1 MALILISELDEEEE
15 KRVRQWD
22 AGRRTDRTSDRAAG
36 GGFAL
41 AGGKKLSHARF
52 APVHSSKRGWK
63 GESTRSREEWRDGG
77 RALKYPDCNHN
88 QPPYELTSNNLLG
101 VLGYK
106 PNLVL
111 NATREA
117 P

>member
-1 MALILISELDEEEE
+1 MTLILISELDEEEE

-22 AGRRTDRTSDRAAG
+22 AGRRTERTSDRAAG
-36 GGFAL
+36 GRLCFGRREETLPRSVRSRPF
-41 AGGKKLSHARF
+41 
-52 APVHSSKRGWK
+52 PKRGWK

-88 QPPYELTSNNLLG
+88 KPPYELPSNNLLG